1 MPIILCVFNMFD
13 ANQKLIIKTSER
25 DIEQIVQ
32 TNNFGNDVAN
42 ICSMLNISNIH
53 LFGVTEYVENYAD
66 NIKTAAN
73 IKYNLTNLNIEL
85 N

>member
-1 MPIILCVFNMFD
+1 ML
-13 ANQKLIIKTSER
+13 
-25 DIEQIVQ
+25 
-32 TNNFGNDVAN
+32 
-42 ICSMLNISNIH
+42 LNISNIH